1 MPAGRTRA
9 CRPPRPGGQGQA
21 AAAEGSLEAAEAAA
35 IAAASAAAAAA
46 AVGLAE
52 AEQAARAAARAAAP
66 AALPTAAEQE
76 QVCSPAATAS
86 APASHALS
94 PRIRRPPRSTRPG
107 WASARTGGMIG
118 SVHLSRRSGAP
129 AEAGSS
135 STSKSCARRSARCRK
150 CPMSLS
156 PRLGM
161 RLRLRHWVSGMVR
174 VGVEA
179 SDRYRTSVRG
189 PDTQPPLRPRSPP
202 RPHSHRLQAQAATEK
217 ASALTRS
224 ATVTAKEQREAAK
237 ELAKREAELAEAEDM
252 IEARRWAYAVR
263 WCSHR
268 VWVSFYTIGCRPRS
282 HHCAPWAPARAR
294 AARPRLKST
303 NPHVCAA
310 PPGARAP
317 LPLFALEL
325 PGLAGTARNLAGL
338 TIRPMTRN
346 DLNHKVKWRKG
357 RGDKLDLDYTRS

>member
-1 MPAGRTRA
+1 
-9 CRPPRPGGQGQA
+9 
-21 AAAEGSLEAAEAAA
+21 
-35 IAAASAAAAAA
+35 
-46 AVGLAE
+46 
-52 AEQAARAAARAAAP
+52 
-66 AALPTAAEQE
+66 
-76 QVCSPAATAS
+76 
-86 APASHALS
+86 
-94 PRIRRPPRSTRPG
+94 
-107 WASARTGGMIG
+107 
-118 SVHLSRRSGAP
+118 
-129 AEAGSS
+129 
-135 STSKSCARRSARCRK
+135 
-150 CPMSLS
+150 
-156 PRLGM
+156 
-161 RLRLRHWVSGMVR
+161 
-174 VGVEA
+174 
-179 SDRYRTSVRG
+179 
-189 PDTQPPLRPRSPP
+189 
-202 RPHSHRLQAQAATEK
+202 
-217 ASALTRS
+217 
-224 ATVTAKEQREAAK
+224 VTAKEQREAAK

>member
-1 MPAGRTRA
+1 MAAPRKHHARVLDTPPGALTLNDVLAGGHLDTPAGRTRA
-9 CRPPRPGGQGQA
+9 RRPPGSGGQGQA

-35 IAAASAAAAAA
+35 LAAASAAAAA

-303 NPHVCAA
+303 NPHVDTCV
-310 PPGARAP
+310 PRLRAP
-317 LPLFALEL
+317 GRSPFS
-325 PGLAGTARNLAGL
+325 PWSSRVSRGLRAISR
-338 TIRPMTRN
+338 
-346 DLNHKVKWRKG
+346 D
-357 RGDKLDLDYTRS
+357 